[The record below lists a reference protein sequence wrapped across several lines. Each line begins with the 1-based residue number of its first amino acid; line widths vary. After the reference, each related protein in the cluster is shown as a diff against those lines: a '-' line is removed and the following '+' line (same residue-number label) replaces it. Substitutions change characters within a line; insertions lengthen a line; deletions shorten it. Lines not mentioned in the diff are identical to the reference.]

1 MENICNFYK
10 KDDDIKFWSKKPEIM
25 NAFIHIIF
33 SHYGKKMII
42 PETMKEEMN
51 DFKDDEKEED
61 RFLDL
66 FNFMGDK
73 EWDKGKKDWV
83 SISQINVLL
92 KKASINLSAQKYKN
106 YLLSKGAVKGK
117 RLNEQTN
124 KRENCWIC
132 LQVNDHKVKQIADGY
147 AMDSDDDE

>member
-1 MENICNFYK
+1 
-10 KDDDIKFWSKKPEIM
+10 
-25 NAFIHIIF
+25 
-33 SHYGKKMII
+33 
-42 PETMKEEMN
+42 
-51 DFKDDEKEED
+51 
-61 RFLDL
+61 
-66 FNFMGDK
+66 MGDK
-73 EWDKGKKDWV
+73 EWDEDRKDWV

-132 LQVNDHKVKQIADGY
+132 LQVNDHKVKQIANGGY
-147 AMDSDDDE
+147 AMDSDDEDE